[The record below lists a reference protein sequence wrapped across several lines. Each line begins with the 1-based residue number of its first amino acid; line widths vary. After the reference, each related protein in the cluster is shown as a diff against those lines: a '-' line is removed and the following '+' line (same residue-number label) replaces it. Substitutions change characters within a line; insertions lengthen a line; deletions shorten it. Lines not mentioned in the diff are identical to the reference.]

1 MSGATVH
8 AGTAEQAVQELWR
21 KRPRSR
27 LLRLSAWAVT
37 LLVAAAWGFSDID
50 FGEMFNDR
58 RLGNLERFV
67 ETRALPPM
75 LRPGSEAAGVGEE
88 TSLGAWIGE
97 QMSLYGW
104 RGLGTTLCISVLAIV
119 LAGGAGAML
128 GAFGARNLMSAHP
141 FVPHATAGH
150 GDCSHALDRVAATV
164 RVLCILLRAIPEY
177 IWAYLLLAMLGPNAW
192 PAILALA
199 IHNSGILGRL
209 GGETV
214 ENLSSEPL
222 RAMSMAGATRKE
234 VAVAG
239 VFPMALGR
247 YLLYF
252 FYRFE
257 TCVRE
262 ATVLGMLGI
271 VSLGYFIHEARAHDQ
286 YDSMLFLVLLGGA
299 LVMVADIVSDLA
311 RRWLRRGV

>member
-1 MSGATVH
+1 MSTSSSQVR
-8 AGTAEQAVQELWR
+8 ELWVD
-21 KRPRSR
+21 RPRSKM
-27 LLRLSAWAVT
+27 LRVSGWIALA
-37 LLVAAAWGFSDID
+37 LVALAWGLSDID
-50 FGEMFNDR
+50 FADLFSARRMENLKRFTLRATPDPLRADGSGSLFRWVSDQMF
-58 RLGNLERFV
+58 
-67 ETRALPPM
+67 
-75 LRPGSEAAGVGEE
+75 
-88 TSLGAWIGE
+88 
-97 QMSLYGW
+97 LYGW
-104 RGLGTTLCISVLAIV
+104 RGMGATLGISVVAIV
-119 LAGGAGAML
+119 LAGSVGSIF

-150 GDCSHALDRVAATV
+150 GACSHALDRVAQAV
-164 RVLCILLRAIPEY
+164 RFLCILLRAIPEY
-177 IWAYLLLAMLGPNAW
+177 IWAYLFLAMLGNSAW

-209 GGETV
+209 GGETI
-214 ENLSSEPL
+214 ENLPSEPL

-234 VAVAG
+234 IAIAG

-271 VSLGYFIHEARAHDQ
+271 VSLGYFIFEARAHDQ
-286 YDSMLFLVLLGGA
+286 YDELIFLVLLGGV
-299 LVMVADIVSDLA
+299 LVMFADILSDLA
-311 RRWLRRGV
+311 RRWLRRSV

>member
-1 MSGATVH
+1 MSSSSSQVRA
-8 AGTAEQAVQELWR
+8 LWTQ
-21 KRPRSR
+21 RPRSKTFR
-27 LLRLSAWAVT
+27 ASGWIAFGLIAL
-37 LLVAAAWGFSDID
+37 AWGLSDID
-50 FGEMFNDR
+50 FSDIFSAR
-58 RLGNLERFV
+58 RMDNLKRF
-67 ETRALPPM
+67 TLRATPDP
-75 LRPGSEAAGVGEE
+75 LRAGQEEGSLFHWV
-88 TSLGAWIGE
+88 SE
-97 QMSLYGW
+97 QMLLYGW
-104 RGLGTTLCISVLAIV
+104 RGMGATLGISVVAIV
-119 LAGGAGAML
+119 LAGSIGSIL

-150 GDCSHALDRVAATV
+150 GACSHALDRVAQVV
-164 RVLCILLRAIPEY
+164 RILCILLRAVPEY
-177 IWAYLLLAMLGPNAW
+177 IWAYLFLAMLGNSAW

-209 GGETV
+209 GGETI
-214 ENLSSEPL
+214 ENLPSEPL

-234 VAVAG
+234 IAIAG

-271 VSLGYFIHEARAHDQ
+271 VSLGYFISEARAHDQ
-286 YDSMLFLVLLGGA
+286 YDELIFLVILGGV
-299 LVMVADIVSDLA
+299 LVMFADILSDLA
-311 RRWLRRGV
+311 RRWLRRSV

>member
-1 MSGATVH
+1 MNPSSTQVA
-8 AGTAEQAVQELWR
+8 QLWAH
-21 KRPRSR
+21 RPRSKM
-27 LLRLSAWAVT
+27 LRFSSWGALTLIALAWVS
-37 LLVAAAWGFSDID
+37 SDID
-50 FGEMFNDR
+50 FSELFSER
-58 RLGNLERFV
+58 RLENLSRFA
-67 ETRALPPM
+67 ERALPDP
-75 LRPGSEAAGVGEE
+75 LRQVGGEG
-88 TSLGAWIGE
+88 TLLSWMTE
-97 QMSLYGW
+97 QMQLYGW
-104 RGLGTTLCISVLAIV
+104 RGMAATLGISVLAIV
-119 LAGGAGAML
+119 LAGGIGAVL

-150 GDCSHALDRVAATV
+150 GDCNHALDRVAQAV

-177 IWAYLLLAMLGPNAW
+177 IWAYLFIAMLGTSAW

-209 GGETV
+209 GGETI
-214 ENLSSEPL
+214 ENLPPEPL

-234 VAVAG
+234 IAVAG

-262 ATVLGMLGI
+262 ATVLGMLGM
-271 VSLGYFIHEARAHDQ
+271 VSLGYFISEARAHDQ
-286 YDSMLFLVLLGGA
+286 YDELIFLVFLGGL
-299 LVMVADIVSDLA
+299 LVMLADILSDLA
-311 RRWLRRGV
+311 RRWLRRSV

>member
-1 MSGATVH
+1 MNLGKGV
-8 AGTAEQAVQELWR
+8 GAVQQDVGARVERLW
-21 KRPRSR
+21 KERPQSR
-27 LLRLSAWAVT
+27 MLRFSAFAAL
-37 LLVAAAWGFSDID
+37 LLVGAAWILSDIH
-50 FGEMFNDR
+50 FGELFSER
-58 RLGNLERFV
+58 RMANLQRFV
-67 ETRALPPM
+67 ERATPAP
-75 LRPGSEAAGVGEE
+75 LRESSTAFDQEATLGSWALSQMREYGTEGV
-88 TSLGAWIGE
+88 LA
-97 QMSLYGW
+97 
-104 RGLGTTLCISVLAIV
+104 TLCISVVAIV
-119 LAGGAGAML
+119 LAGLAGSLL

-150 GDCSHALDRVAATV
+150 GDCSHALDRVAAAV
-164 RVLCILLRAIPEY
+164 RFLCILLRAIPEY

-192 PAILALA
+192 PAVLALA
-199 IHNSGILGRL
+199 VHNAGILGRL
-209 GGETV
+209 GCETV
-214 ENLSSEPL
+214 ENLSAPPL

-234 VAVAG
+234 VAIAG

-271 VSLGYFIHEARAHDQ
+271 VSLGYFLFEARAHDR
-286 YDSMLFLVLLGGA
+286 YDVLLFLVLLGSL
-299 LVMVADIVSDLA
+299 LVMLADVLSDVA

>member
-1 MSGATVH
+1 MLQISGWLALGLI
-8 AGTAEQAVQELWR
+8 AL
-21 KRPRSR
+21 
-27 LLRLSAWAVT
+27 AWM
-37 LLVAAAWGFSDID
+37 FSDVD
-50 FGEMFNDR
+50 FRDLFSAR
-58 RLGNLERFV
+58 RMDNLSRFA
-67 ETRALPPM
+67 ERALPDP
-75 LRPGSEAAGVGEE
+75 LRQAGGDATLMGWV
-88 TSLGAWIGE
+88 TD
-97 QMSLYGW
+97 QMNLYGW
-104 RGLGTTLCISVLAIV
+104 RGMATTLGISVLAIV
-119 LAGGAGAML
+119 LAGGIGSLL

-150 GDCSHALDRVAATV
+150 GACSHALDRVAQAV
-164 RVLCILLRAIPEY
+164 RILCILLRAIPEY
-177 IWAYLLLAMLGPNAW
+177 IWAYLFLAMLGASAW

-209 GGETV
+209 GGETI
-214 ENLSSEPL
+214 ENLPAEPL

-234 VAVAG
+234 IAVAG

-271 VSLGYFIHEARAHDQ
+271 VSLGYFISESRAHDQ
-286 YDSMLFLVLLGGA
+286 YDELIFLVFLGGL
-299 LVMVADIVSDLA
+299 LVLFADILSDLA
-311 RRWLRRGV
+311 RRWLRRSV

>member
-1 MSGATVH
+1 MTLSSTTRAQVDGSAYTDIQV
-8 AGTAEQAVQELWR
+8 LWR
-21 KRPRSR
+21 DRPRSR
-27 LLRLSAWAVT
+27 LLRLSAILIG
-37 LLVAAAWGFSDID
+37 LLVLAAWWLSDID
-50 FGEMFNDR
+50 FRDLFSAR
-58 RLGNLERFV
+58 RMGNLDRFIH
-67 ETRALPPM
+67 TRALPPS
-75 LRPGSEAAGVGEE
+75 LRADADPSDP
-88 TSLGAWIGE
+88 SLWAWCVQ
-97 QMSLYGW
+97 QMAEYGW
-104 RGLGTTLCISVLAIV
+104 RGLGSTLCISVVAITLAS
-119 LAGGAGAML
+119 GNGALL

-150 GDCSHALDRVAATV
+150 GDCSHALDRVAQVV
-164 RVLCILLRAIPEY
+164 RVFCILLRAIPEY
-177 IWAYLLLAMLGPNAW
+177 IWAYLFLAMLGPTAW

-209 GGETV
+209 GGETI
-214 ENLSSEPL
+214 ENLPSEPL

-239 VFPMALGR
+239 IFPMALGR

-286 YDSMLFLVLLGGA
+286 YDEMIFLVILGGV
-299 LVMVADIVSDLA
+299 LVMMADVVSDLA

>member
-1 MSGATVH
+1 MKQDSVA
-8 AGTAEQAVQELWR
+8 AVERLW
-21 KRPRSR
+21 KARPRSR
-27 LLRLSAWAVT
+27 MLRWSSWAAVGLTGLAWSI
-37 LLVAAAWGFSDID
+37 SDID
-50 FGEMFNDR
+50 FADLFSAR
-58 RLGNLERFV
+58 RMDNLERFLVRATPAPLREGAAAV
-67 ETRALPPM
+67 EGESTL
-75 LRPGSEAAGVGEE
+75 GSW
-88 TSLGAWIGE
+88 T
-97 QMSLYGW
+97 MSQLQQYGYD
-104 RGLGTTLCISVLAIV
+104 GLLATLCISVVAIV
-119 LAGGAGAML
+119 LAGLVGALL

-150 GDCSHALDRVAATV
+150 GDCSHALDRVAAVV
-164 RVLCILLRAIPEY
+164 RFLCILLRAVPEY

-199 IHNSGILGRL
+199 IHNAGILGRL
-209 GGETV
+209 GCETV
-214 ENLSSEPL
+214 ENLPSPPL

-234 VAVAG
+234 VAIAG

-271 VSLGYFIHEARAHDQ
+271 VSLGYYLFEARAHDR
-286 YDSMLFLVLLGGA
+286 YDVLLFLVLLGSL
-299 LVMVADIVSDLA
+299 LVMLADVTSDVA